1 MNLVEIRNAL
11 QEIKGKIEQDMVS
24 SAFISKQLGAA
35 PAKPEL
41 LDMKALTAIALLDDY
56 LLFAIAQEELDKY
69 SDDELEAMG
78 RPHNLMGM
86 LIENRQ
92 IKLTPTPGAKG
103 ADCLA
108 YSDKAEENGCH
119 ICPWQKTCFPDGLP
133 FKGTVNA

>member
-11 QEIKGKIEQDMVS
+11 QELKGKIEQDMTS
-24 SAFISKQLGAA
+24 SAFVSQKLGAA

-41 LDMKALTAIALLDDY
+41 MDMKALTAISLLEDY
-56 LLFAIAQEELDKY
+56 LLFEIAQEELDKY
-69 SDDELEAMG
+69 SDEELEAMG
-78 RPHNLMGM
+78 RPHNMMGF
-86 LIENRQ
+86 LISHHQ

-108 YSDKAEENGCH
+108 YKDTEAENGCH